1 MYSGYNSYN
10 NDSLFSFENSMIIM
24 LMAIVFLMFLK
35 LEKCDKC
42 SIDNF
47 ELETDMN
54 TDESKFVMKKN
65 KFDISCCDS
74 EYTND
79 NGCICIKQDIPK
91 EIRNRGGNNSK

>member
-10 NDSLFSFENSMIIM
+10 NDYLFSFENSMIMM
-24 LMAIVFLMFLK
+24 LMAIIFLMFLK

-54 TDESKFVMKKN
+54 TDESKFSMKDKT
-65 KFDISCCDS
+65 FDINCCNS

-79 NGCICIKQDIPK
+79 NGCICVKKNVPK
-91 EIRNRGGNNSK
+91 IISSRGGNNTI